1 MYKELL
7 MDLDSC
13 KGNLIAIR
21 ESMVVIEG
29 ETKLKLVYL
38 TGCPL
43 IFVVVKHILAFRGT
57 S

>member
-43 IFVVVKHILAFRGT
+43 IFVVVKHIFAFRGT